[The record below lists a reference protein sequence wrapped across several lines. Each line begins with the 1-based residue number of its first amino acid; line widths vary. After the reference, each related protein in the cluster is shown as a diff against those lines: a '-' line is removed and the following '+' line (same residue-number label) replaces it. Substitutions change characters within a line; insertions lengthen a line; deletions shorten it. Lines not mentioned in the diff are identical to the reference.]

1 MPQSRQFS
9 KRHARHATT
18 AHTKPNEVIVRVHY
32 PVTAGRLVL
41 RVDSDWAADIEAS
54 AVTENGQCAEFRLAI
69 TGTYHYFKPVLQLEN
84 ALRWAQSKNYLL
96 LPHGPSFRNIYP
108 TFFDDA
114 GCTVCALKE
123 LAEPDSA
130 APYQYRVFTPPGYEE
145 NTLKRYPVLY
155 LQDGQN
161 VFFPGASSNGTDWRI
176 RETLSLL
183 NDMNAIDKVIA
194 VGVYP
199 RDRERDY
206 SQTGYGAYGEFLA
219 QRLKPHIDATFR
231 TLDGPEDTAV
241 MGASLGGVVSLYL
254 AWQWPDVFG
263 MTACLSS
270 TFGWRDDLQ
279 ARIRTEANRDIRI
292 YLDSG
297 WPQDNFE
304 VTRDMVALLLSRGYE
319 YGRHLLHFAFP
330 GARHDE
336 AAWAVR
342 SHIPFQF
349 LFGNRLLGSQ
359 QLPDR
364 EVK

>member
-1 MPQSRQFS
+1 MKTRINEYGVASKHAAVPPIL

-161 VFFPGASSNGTDWRI
+161 VFFLAHR
-176 RETLSLL
+176 R
-183 NDMNAIDKVIA
+183 MA
-194 VGVYP
+194 
-199 RDRERDY
+199 
-206 SQTGYGAYGEFLA
+206 QTGGFEK
-219 QRLKPHIDATFR
+219 R
-231 TLDGPEDTAV
+231 
-241 MGASLGGVVSLYL
+241 SVS
-254 AWQWPDVFG
+254 
-263 MTACLSS
+263 
-270 TFGWRDDLQ
+270 
-279 ARIRTEANRDIRI
+279 
-292 YLDSG
+292 
-297 WPQDNFE
+297 
-304 VTRDMVALLLSRGYE
+304 
-319 YGRHLLHFAFP
+319 
-330 GARHDE
+330 
-336 AAWAVR
+336 
-342 SHIPFQF
+342 
-349 LFGNRLLGSQ
+349 
-359 QLPDR
+359 
-364 EVK
+364 